1 MLPRGVCLVAIALAA
16 LGCARGRDESPR
28 AGAPAAGVEGAGG
41 GRGRVIVFGIDGGD
55 WRVIEPLVA
64 AGRMPAMARVV
75 REGASGVLMS
85 MEPSAS
91 PSLWTTIA
99 TGVGPDR
106 HGIHGFIVPGP
117 GGGPPGSPVQGGEA
131 EAGDGAGGVH
141 PGVRPV
147 TSGMRRAP
155 AFWNILG
162 RFDRKSGV
170 VGWLVTWPAEPIN
183 GYIVSSYLPYL
194 YNWSTGRPLKG
205 TIVEGIPRQTFPE
218 GLLDEVAS
226 LKVRPGDLDTAFLR
240 RFYDPDRIAAL
251 RPEDRECVTGFRWSV
266 ACDETYGRVGRMLYE
281 KYPVDLFAVYFGGSD
296 VASHRFWKFAH
307 PQAMPYGV
315 QPEDAA
321 ILGGVIDAY
330 YVYLDGLLGE
340 YLARMGPND
349 TVVVLSDHGFKPVLI
364 PGRPNT
370 SGHHRPEGIVA
381 LWGRGV
387 RPGARI
393 EGARLVDILP
403 TLLELLDLPAADG
416 LEGQSLAGALDPAFS
431 AAHPLRHVPDYGD
444 LSAPRGPESSDLDQ
458 NVLERLRSLG
468 YID

>member
-1 MLPRGVCLVAIALAA
+1 LDGI
-16 LGCARGRDESPR
+16 
-28 AGAPAAGVEGAGG
+28 GG
-41 GRGRVIVFGIDGGD
+41 ERGRVIVFGIDGGD
-55 WRVIEPLVA
+55 WRVIDPLIA
-64 AGRMPAMARVV
+64 GGRMPAMARVV

-117 GGGPPGSPVQGGEA
+117 SGGTPGSPEQAGEA
-131 EAGDGAGGVH
+131 EAAEGG
-141 PGVRPV
+141 GGTRSEVRPV

-162 RFDRKSGV
+162 RFDRRSGV

-183 GYIVSSYLPYL
+183 GYVVSSYLPYL

-205 TIVEGIPRQTFPE
+205 TIVEGIPHQTFPA
-218 GLLDEVAS
+218 GLLDEVAP
-226 LKVRPGDLDTAFLR
+226 LKVRPTDLDPAFLR
-240 RFYDPDRIAAL
+240 RFYDPARIGSL

-266 ACDETYGRVGRMLYE
+266 ACDETYARVGRRLFE
-281 KYPVDLFAVYFGGSD
+281 KYPVDLFAIYFGGSD

-307 PQAMPYGV
+307 PEAMPYGV
-315 QPEDAA
+315 HPDDAA

-340 YLARMGPND
+340 YLARMGPDD
-349 TVVVLSDHGFKPVLI
+349 TVVVLSDHGFKPVMMA
-364 PGRPNT
+364 GRPNT

-381 LWGRGV
+381 FWGRGV

-403 TLLELLDLPAADG
+403 TLLQLLDLPAADG
-416 LEGQSLAGALDPAFS
+416 LEGRALSGALDPAFS
-431 AAHPLRHVPDYGD
+431 AAHPPRHVPDYGD
-444 LSAPRGPESSDLDQ
+444 LSAPHGPEASGLDQ